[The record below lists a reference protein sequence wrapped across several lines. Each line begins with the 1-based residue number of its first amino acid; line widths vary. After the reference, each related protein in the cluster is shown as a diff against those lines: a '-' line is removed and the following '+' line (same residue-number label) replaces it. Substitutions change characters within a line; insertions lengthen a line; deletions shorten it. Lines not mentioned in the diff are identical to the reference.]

1 MLYIQL
7 LERMSLIA
15 LVAYIFSH
23 TKLFRVIIKEKVP
36 LKDKILIIIFFSIFA
51 IIGTYTGINI
61 KYEALANTRPIGAIM
76 AGYLG
81 GPIVGMIVGAIAGF
95 HRYTLGGFTALACGV
110 ATVLEGLIGGS
121 VKKFFNKGQYNM
133 LIGFF
138 SGVLAEVSQMIVILL
153 LSKPY
158 ERAVE
163 LVKLIGLPMI
173 LINSLGVVVFI
184 NIIKNT
190 NEQFNRI
197 RANYSQ
203 KALSIARQTIS
214 YMRKGFNKDTADSVA
229 GIVYEVSNL
238 PGVFIGDNEKILTY
252 YGDTEVDLNVLNS
265 GLIEY
270 FKKPYSGVIEI
281 QGMNFYCSPLYIRD
295 NDFQGVIG
303 VKFYENSES
312 KSYFIEFCREMA
324 ELLSTQI
331 ELYKLNKIANA
342 ASIAELRALRAQI
355 HPHFLFNALNT
366 ISSFCRTNPLRAR
379 ELILDLSNYFRKTLN
394 RTDDFI
400 QLSEE
405 IDLINSYLSIE
416 KARFGDRLKLYID
429 IPEKLLTMKVPIFVI
444 QPLVE
449 NAIKH
454 GISPKALGGTILIK
468 AQESGNEVV
477 FSVED
482 TGIGMSR
489 DRYDEV
495 VSTWPGVGLKNV
507 NDRLK
512 LLYGEQSILNIES
525 SIEEG
530 TRVIFKIPM
539 EVHNGINNMYDN

>member
-23 TKLFRVIIKEKVP
+23 TKLFRVIIKEKVS
-36 LKDKILIIIFFSIFA
+36 LKDKILIIIFFSIVA

-81 GPIVGMIVGAIAGF
+81 GPIVGIIVGTIAGL

-110 ATVLEGLIGGS
+110 ATVFEGIIGGS
-121 VKKFFNKGQYNM
+121 VKRFFNKGQYNM
-133 LIGFF
+133 LTGFLT
-138 SGVLAEVSQMIVILL
+138 GVLAEVTQMIVILL

-158 ERAVE
+158 GRAFQ

-184 NIIKNT
+184 SIIKNT
-190 NEQFNRI
+190 SEQFNRI

-214 YMRKGFNKDTADSVA
+214 YMRKGFNEDTANSVA
-229 GIVYEVSNL
+229 EIVYEVSNL

-252 YGDTEVDLNVLNS
+252 YGDTEIDLNKLNE
-265 GLIEY
+265 GLTEY
-270 FKKPYSGVIEI
+270 FKKPFSGVVEIEGI
-281 QGMNFYCSPLYIRD
+281 NFYCSPLFVRD

-303 VKFYENSES
+303 VKIYENRES
-312 KSYFIEFCREMA
+312 KNYFIEFCREMA

-331 ELYKLNKIANA
+331 ELYKLNKIAQT
-342 ASIAELRALRAQI
+342 ASTAELRALRAQI

-405 IDLINSYLSIE
+405 IELINSYLSIE

-454 GISPKALGGTILIK
+454 GISPKALGGTIFIK
-468 AQESGNEVV
+468 VLESGDEVI

-512 LLYGEQSILNIES
+512 LLYGEQNTLDIKS

-530 TRVIFKIPM
+530 TKVTFKIPM
-539 EVHNGINNMYDN
+539 EVQNGINNLYNN